1 MTRKNGWLQ
10 TEVKMIKR
18 KVLAL
23 FFSLIAMVGFVL
35 GALTIKISDVYAKSE
50 SRYQQLENFSDAL
63 NIIDKYYVEKVELED
78 LINGAIQGMLQ
89 NLDPHSSYMDKET
102 YKEFKVETKGEF
114 GGLGITIGMRDK
126 ILTVISPI
134 EDTPADKAGI
144 KAGDKII
151 KIDDKS
157 TANITLDEAVK
168 KLRGKPGTNVKITIL
183 RDGVEKP
190 FDVTITRAIIKIQ
203 AVKSKMIDDIAY
215 IRLTNFKEDAS
226 REIMDALKKLSK
238 NNYKGIILD
247 LRNNPG
253 GLLTEAVN
261 VANLFLDSGKTVV
274 FTKDRDGK
282 ENHLKTSMFAD
293 FDDSTPLVVL
303 INEGSASA
311 SEIVAGALQDYRR
324 AVIIG
329 QTSFGKASVQT
340 IIPLSDGSA
349 IKLTTARYYT
359 PKGRSIQGVGIK
371 PDIEISAGKI
381 VLTKSH
387 FSLKESDLENHLVGE
402 QEKIMDNSTKSEE
415 DADKPEDINNDI
427 QLKSAVDVLK
437 GLIIYGKKS
446 N

>member
-1 MTRKNGWLQ
+1 
-10 TEVKMIKR
+10 MIKR

-226 REIMDALKKLSK
+226 KEIMDALKKLSK
-238 NNYKGIILD
+238 NDYKGIILD

>member
-1 MTRKNGWLQ
+1 MIRKNGWLQ

-63 NIIDKYYVEKVELED
+63 NIIDKYYVEKVELKD